1 MNVIVSS
8 ENLEGMFNGIGGN
21 NAVWGK
27 GAGTD
32 TGKGMDN
39 FMGSIG
45 EMSQVAMANVGGLFL
60 QNKVKRARAAEVRDE
75 ITTARA
81 STDEPPFTIDQR
93 DWLGEVVG
101 DSIKD
106 ALTSFGMG
114 YARRIEAAIEA
125 RFLAA
130 EKKFEDLDV
139 QGEKNAQNIVD
150 LEQMVVDLRAEL
162 MKSVEAQKESTNVAL
177 HQKIE
182 TMASQINEQKS
193 NIEAAQRSTTA
204 TAGRQAVAP
213 GDPPYESR
221 TRGLLMN
228 LLPPLA
234 HGTIIDDEQRRART
248 TQAYNKALEILQ
260 QLQIPPEYYKNMV
273 SLWNAKGVEL
283 DCPSHGHLQI
293 IRSKVSLANLSFGDS
308 APGVKSTV
316 FFDACKT
323 KGELRPGLLTHKA
336 YDVIIDL
343 EKGQDRPGKVLKD
356 MRGKTVK
363 VNDTRV
369 GYSLQGVWA
378 WSPFAVKRYNPAE
391 LEMATGFVNGY

>member
-1 MNVIVSS
+1 M
-8 ENLEGMFNGIGGN
+8 
-21 NAVWGK
+21 
-27 GAGTD
+27 
-32 TGKGMDN
+32 
-39 FMGSIG
+39 
-45 EMSQVAMANVGGLFL
+45 
-60 QNKVKRARAAEVRDE
+60 
-75 ITTARA
+75 
-81 STDEPPFTIDQR
+81 
-93 DWLGEVVG
+93 
-101 DSIKD
+101 
-106 ALTSFGMG
+106 
-114 YARRIEAAIEA
+114 
-125 RFLAA
+125 
-130 EKKFEDLDV
+130 
-139 QGEKNAQNIVD
+139 
-150 LEQMVVDLRAEL
+150 
-162 MKSVEAQKESTNVAL
+162 
-177 HQKIE
+177 
-182 TMASQINEQKS
+182 
-193 NIEAAQRSTTA
+193 
-204 TAGRQAVAP
+204 
-213 GDPPYESR
+213 
-221 TRGLLMN
+221 MN
-228 LLPPLA
+228 LLPPVP
-234 HGTIIDDEQRRART
+234 HGTVFDDEQRRART

-260 QLQIPPEYYKNMV
+260 QLQIPPEFYKNMV